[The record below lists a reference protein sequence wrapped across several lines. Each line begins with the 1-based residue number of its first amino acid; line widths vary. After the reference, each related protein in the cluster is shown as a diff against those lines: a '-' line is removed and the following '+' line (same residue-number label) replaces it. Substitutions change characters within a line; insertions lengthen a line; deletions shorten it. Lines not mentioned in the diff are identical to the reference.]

1 MALVLAKDLRDAV
14 LNAAFKGEL
23 SYQLPSDSDIEEYF
37 TNVINEIKNSSNKK
51 DETSAL
57 EDDELDDFPEIPNNW
72 RYVRLNDLVSLEI
85 RRGKSPKY
93 DENGKALAF
102 AQKCNSKYNGI
113 QLQLARHISNES
125 LKRYTEN
132 DCMRDCDIVVNSTG
146 GGTLG
151 RVGLYREDNNI
162 LNVPVY
168 PDSHVTIIRA
178 KKIVNS
184 FYLYLYIKTLSP
196 YLESLGEGSTNQTEL
211 KPKVL
216 KDLIIPL
223 PPIEEQQRI
232 VDRVDELMAKIDEHE
247 KLENQLVQL
256 KEQFPKD
263 MRDSL
268 LQAAMSGK
276 LTCYEDGDTNIDTY
290 IEDLVKNKEKNVKS
304 KKWKKE
310 FSVEHIDNSSFE
322 YSLGNNWKWCYLGDI
337 CAIRGGKRVPV
348 GRKLS
353 EEPTSQKYIRVADMK
368 NHSVISNTIKY
379 LPDDLI
385 EKLALYTISKND
397 LYITVAGTI
406 GDVGVVPN
414 ELDGANLTENADKII
429 FENIDKQWLLTCLLS
444 NVVQRQINEA
454 TTQVGQPKLA
464 IKRIQSLSIP
474 LCPLEEQKRIVEK
487 LDKMLPLVDALAQ
500 MD

>member
-1 MALVLAKDLRDAV
+1 MAHVLAKDLRDAV
-14 LNAAFKGEL
+14 LTAAFKGEL

-232 VDRVDELMAKIDEHE
+232 VDRVDELMAKIDEYE

-256 KEQFPKD
+256 KEKFPKD

-268 LQAAMSGK
+268 LQAGMMGR
-276 LTCYEDGDTNIDTY
+276 LTNQLTSDTSVETTLES
-290 IEDLVKNKEKNVKS
+290 IEREKRQLIKDKKIKKEKRLPLINDEEIPHDIPDTWQWVRMGEVIDCAAGSTPLKTVPAYYENGTVK
-304 KKWKKE
+304 
-310 FSVEHIDNSSFE
+310 
-322 YSLGNNWKWCYLGDI
+322 
-337 CAIRGGKRVPV
+337 
-348 GRKLS
+348 
-353 EEPTSQKYIRVADMK
+353 
-368 NHSVISNTIKY
+368 
-379 LPDDLI
+379 
-385 EKLALYTISKND
+385 
-397 LYITVAGTI
+397 
-406 GDVGVVPN
+406 
-414 ELDGANLTENADKII
+414 
-429 FENIDKQWLLTCLLS
+429 WLLTGDLNDSYIYDC
-444 NVVQRQINEA
+444 
-454 TTQVGQPKLA
+454 K
-464 IKRIQSLSIP
+464 KRITEYALEKCSFRLNHENDILIAMYGATIGKLGICKTDLVTNQACLGCTPFKGLLYKYLFYVLKAEKANLIDKAEGGAQPNISRIKIRNHLMPFPPI
-474 LCPLEEQKRIVEK
+474 EEQQRIVDK
-487 LDKMLPLVDALAQ
+487 LDEMLPLVDALAQ

>member
-1 MALVLAKDLRDAV
+1 MAHVLAKDLRDAV

-23 SYQLPSDSDIEEYF
+23 SYQLSSDSDIEEYF

-132 DCMRDCDIVVNSTG
+132 DCMKDCDIVVNSTG

-232 VDRVDELMAKIDEHE
+232 VDRVDELMAKIDEYE

-268 LQAAMSGK
+268 LQAGITGRLTTQSTKDTPVLQTLEAIKKDRDSRISQKQIKKDKRLDYVEFEDTRFDIPDSWKWTTLGAVLYK
-276 LTCYEDGDTNIDTY
+276 LTDGTHNTPKYTECGVKFVSVKDMSSGCLSLARTKY
-290 IEDLVKNKEKNVKS
+290 ISEKEHL
-304 KKWKKE
+304 E
-310 FSVEHIDNSSFE
+310 LFSRCNPE
-322 YSLGNNWKWCYLGDI
+322 KGDI
-337 CAIRGGKRVPV
+337 LLSKVGTTGVPAIVDTDEKFSLFV
-348 GRKLS
+348 S
-353 EEPTSQKYIRVADMK
+353 VALLKFNDALINREFLYRLLQSPDVQFQAAENTKGIGNK
-368 NHSVISNTIKY
+368 NWV
-379 LPDDLI
+379 L
-385 EKLALYTISKND
+385 
-397 LYITVAGTI
+397 
-406 GDVGVVPN
+406 
-414 ELDGANLTENADKII
+414 DKIANT
-429 FENIDKQWLLTCLLS
+429 E
-444 NVVQRQINEA
+444 
-454 TTQVGQPKLA
+454 
-464 IKRIQSLSIP
+464 IP
-474 LCPLEEQKRIVEK
+474 LPPIEEQQRIVDK
-487 LDKMLPLVDALAQ
+487 LDEMLPLVDALAQ

>member
-1 MALVLAKDLRDAV
+1 MAHVLAKDLRDAV
-14 LNAAFKGEL
+14 LQAGMMGKLTEQLDADTTPL
-23 SYQLPSDSDIEEYF
+23 SLL
-37 TNVINEIKNSSNKK
+37 KNKK
-51 DETSAL
+51 EYTDII
-57 EDDELDDFPEIPNNW
+57 DDEELPQNW
-72 RYVRLNDLVSLEI
+72 ISTSIGNVFDVTM
-85 RRGKSPKY
+85 GQSPKGTTI
-93 DENGKALAF
+93 ENGTNGTEFHQGKIF
-102 AQKCNSKYNGI
+102 FTDKYIG
-113 QLQLARHISNES
+113 ASN
-125 LKRYTEN
+125 
-132 DCMRDCDIVVNSTG
+132 
-146 GGTLG
+146 
-151 RVGLYREDNNI
+151 
-162 LNVPVY
+162 
-168 PDSHVTIIRA
+168 TITTA
-178 KKIVNS
+178 PTKIVKPNS
-184 FYLYLYIKTLSP
+184 VLLCVRAPIGTVNITNREICIGRGLCGITHKEISVDYIFYLF
-196 YLESLGEGSTNQTEL
+196 NWL
-211 KPKVL
+211 KPKFEKQGTGSTFKAISKNIVNEQSF
-216 KDLIIPL
+216 PL

-232 VDRVDELMAKIDEHE
+232 VDRVDELMTKIDEYE

-429 FENIDKQWLLTCLLS
+429 FENIDKQWLMTCLLS

-474 LCPLEEQKRIVEK
+474 LCPLEEQQRIVDK
-487 LDKMLPLVDALAQ
+487 LDEMLPLVDALAQ

>member
-1 MALVLAKDLRDAV
+1 MANVLAENLRETVFKYV
-14 LNAAFKGEL
+14 LEGHLTGDYE
-23 SYQLPSDSDIEEYF
+23 
-37 TNVINEIKNSSNKK
+37 
-51 DETSAL
+51 
-57 EDDELDDFPEIPNNW
+57 EDDLTPIDEELFKDFLIPKNWGLSTVKESCYIHARIGWQALSKREHLKNGDYMLITGTDFQNGLINYSTCVYVSKERYDMDEKIKIQNDDI
-72 RYVRLNDLVSLEI
+72 LITKD
-85 RRGKSPKY
+85 
-93 DENGKALAF
+93 
-102 AQKCNSKYNGI
+102 
-113 QLQLARHISNES
+113 
-125 LKRYTEN
+125 
-132 DCMRDCDIVVNSTG
+132 
-146 GGTLG
+146 GTLG
-151 RVGLYREDNNI
+151 KVAVVKNLPKPAT
-162 LNVPVY
+162 LNGGVFVVRPDERFNKEYVEIIFNSSYFARFINDIKKSTTIKHLNQSKLHSFLIPV
-168 PDSHVTIIRA
+168 
-178 KKIVNS
+178 
-184 FYLYLYIKTLSP
+184 
-196 YLESLGEGSTNQTEL
+196 
-211 KPKVL
+211 
-216 KDLIIPL
+216 

-232 VDRVDELMAKIDEHE
+232 VDRVNELMAKIDEYE

-429 FENIDKQWLLTCLLS
+429 FENIDKQWLMTCLLS